1 MKKLFNIIL
10 FLFLFSGN
18 IMAYYNYENTNEIP
32 MIQMQSTSV
41 LYASEHYNNLTLDNN
56 GIAQYPYDG
65 TINSVSTIKKSR
77 GLDIDPDDV
86 PIGYLPIGDPIIPLL
101 SFICLYA
108 LYMLTKQKRCRNIK
122 QTI

>member
-18 IMAYYNYENTNEIP
+18 IMAYYNYENTNEIL
-32 MIQMQSTSV
+32 MIQMQSTSA
-41 LYASEHYNNLTLDNN
+41 LYTSEHYNNLTLDNN
-56 GIAQYPYDG
+56 GIAQYPYNG

-101 SFICLYA
+101 SFICIYA
-108 LYMLTKQKRCRNIK
+108 LYMLTK
-122 QTI
+122 

>member
-18 IMAYYNYENTNEIP
+18 IMAYYNYENTNEMP

-41 LYASEHYNNLTLDNN
+41 LYTSKHYNNLTLDNN
-56 GIAQYPYDG
+56 GIAQYPYSG
-65 TINSVSTIKKSR
+65 TINSISTIQKSR

-101 SFICLYA
+101 SFICLYG
-108 LYMLTKQKRCRNIK
+108 LYMLIKQKRYCNIK
-122 QTI
+122 